1 MQLIRTLQSYKDPQA
16 VVATIGNF
24 DGVHLGHQMVLKKI
38 IQKGRELELPTMVI
52 AFEPSAK
59 EFFLKENAP
68 ARLTNFREKFSL
80 IRELGIDKF
89 VCLKFDSALANTPAQ
104 KFVESL
110 LVKTLGVHS
119 LTVGDNFRFG
129 KNRTGDI
136 NLLQELAKP
145 LGYQVEDSDSYMSNK
160 KRVSSTLIR
169 DFLENGELHEAESL
183 LGRPYAMQ
191 GHVIH
196 GEQKGRTIGFPTAN
210 IPIKRIKSA
219 VSGVFAVEL
228 ILENGRKYNA
238 VANVGHRPTVGGTR
252 TQLEVHLFEFSQD
265 IYGELVKVTFH
276 NKIRDEKKFNSFDE
290 LKQQIQKDTKTAKDF
305 FNTQA
310 HQIN

>member
-1 MQLIRTLQSYKDPQA
+1 MQLIRTLQSYTDPQD

-38 IQKGRELELPTMVI
+38 IQKGRELKLPTMVI

-80 IRELGIDKF
+80 IHELGIDKF

-104 KFVESL
+104 KFIESL
-110 LVKTLGVHS
+110 LVETLGVHS

-145 LGYQVEDSDSYMSNK
+145 LGYQVEDSDSYISNK

-169 DFLENGELHEAESL
+169 ALLENGELQEAESL
-183 LGRPYAMQ
+183 LGRPYSMQ

-210 IPIKRIKSA
+210 MPIKRIKSA
-219 VSGVFAVEL
+219 VSGVFAVEVL
-228 ILENGRKYNA
+228 LENGEIYNA

-265 IYGELVKVTFH
+265 IYGELIKVTFH
-276 NKIRDEKKFNSFDE
+276 NKIRDEKKFSSFDE
-290 LKQQIQKDTKTAKDF
+290 LKQQIQRDTKTAKDF
-305 FNTQA
+305 FNAKA